1 MCECIQLLSGFRQTP
16 CGVWHL
22 DTPQNIC
29 RRVYYQNTSQ
39 DHFYKRILL
48 RNSHL
53 ILVPRIVLPVPR
65 VNLMDVVGA
74 GSDQASLPWLLRS
87 LKCVL
92 WPKVC
97 QSWWCVCDSVLPN
110 SHPLVFLM

>member
-16 CGVWHL
+16 CGVWRLH
-22 DTPQNIC
+22 TPQNIC

-92 WPKVC
+92 CPK
-97 QSWWCVCDSVLPN
+97 CVSHGGVYVTVSFLT
-110 SHPLVFLM
+110 SHPLVSLM